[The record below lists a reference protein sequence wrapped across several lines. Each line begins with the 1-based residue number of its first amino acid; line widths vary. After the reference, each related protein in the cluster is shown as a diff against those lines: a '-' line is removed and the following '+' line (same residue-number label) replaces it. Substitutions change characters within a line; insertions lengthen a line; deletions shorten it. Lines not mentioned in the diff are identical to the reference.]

1 MHTSIRLLAAVAVAG
16 LLSQPSLAWAQ
27 PAPDI
32 RIAMTHTG
40 NFTVGVNGIYTI
52 VVSNGGSTA
61 FSGRIDVIDQVVTGL
76 EGAHFFLY
84 VSAVG
89 AGWSCSYDIG
99 LPSEWVHCFTSSPIA
114 AGGSAPAI
122 TLTVLPTASGTWT
135 NIAQAQA
142 CSSNFVCTSNSVG
155 DVTIVLAGVPT
166 LPPWA
171 LIALTVC
178 LALAGVLAMRRRMA

>member
-76 EGAHFFLY
+76 EGAHFFYMCRRWELGGPARTTSVFRVNGY
-84 VSAVG
+84 TVSHPV
-89 AGWSCSYDIG
+89 
-99 LPSEWVHCFTSSPIA
+99 
-114 AGGSAPAI
+114 
-122 TLTVLPTASGTWT
+122 
-135 NIAQAQA
+135 
-142 CSSNFVCTSNSVG
+142 
-155 DVTIVLAGVPT
+155 
-166 LPPWA
+166 
-171 LIALTVC
+171 
-178 LALAGVLAMRRRMA
+178 R